1 MLDDKVGILDIKA
14 KIDNKINCDIEMQV
28 VNEKNAE
35 KRITFYASKM
45 YVQTIKEGE
54 DYSKL
59 QKCIAILI
67 IDYQLS
73 SIKELEKYV
82 TKWNLREEDYGNKI
96 LTDDIEIYIIELP
109 KVEKYKKGLALDRWV
124 EFIKNPRVV
133 DMSDKEVKKA
143 KEVLERISEDKDA
156 RYLAELR
163 EKYIR
168 DQKAI
173 EGAGYDKGLDEG
185 IKKGIEQ
192 GIAQGK
198 RNNTLE
204 LAKKMKEQ
212 GLDIEIIQKITNLT
226 KEEINNL

>member
-67 IDYQLS
+67 TDYQLS

-96 LTDDIEIYIIELP
+96 LTEDIEIYIIELP

-143 KEVLERISEDKDA
+143 
-156 RYLAELR
+156 
-163 EKYIR
+163 
-168 DQKAI
+168 
-173 EGAGYDKGLDEG
+173 
-185 IKKGIEQ
+185 IEQ
-192 GIAQGK
+192 WIGQGK
-198 RNNTLE
+198 KDNTLE
-204 LAKKMKEQ
+204 IAKKMKDQ
-212 GLDIEIIQKITNLT
+212 GLDIEMIKKITNLT

>member
-1 MLDDKVGILDIKA
+1 
-14 KIDNKINCDIEMQV
+14 
-28 VNEKNAE
+28 
-35 KRITFYASKM
+35 
-45 YVQTIKEGE
+45 
-54 DYSKL
+54 
-59 QKCIAILI
+59 
-67 IDYQLS
+67 
-73 SIKELEKYV
+73 
-82 TKWNLREEDYGNKI
+82 
-96 LTDDIEIYIIELP
+96 
-109 KVEKYKKGLALDRWV
+109 
-124 EFIKNPRVV
+124 
-133 DMSDKEVKKA
+133 MSNKEVKKA

-198 RNNTLE
+198 KDTILE

-212 GLDIEIIQKITNLT
+212 GFDIEMIQKITNLT

>member
-1 MLDDKVGILDIKA
+1 
-14 KIDNKINCDIEMQV
+14 
-28 VNEKNAE
+28 
-35 KRITFYASKM
+35 
-45 YVQTIKEGE
+45 
-54 DYSKL
+54 
-59 QKCIAILI
+59 
-67 IDYQLS
+67 
-73 SIKELEKYV
+73 
-82 TKWNLREEDYGNKI
+82 
-96 LTDDIEIYIIELP
+96 
-109 KVEKYKKGLALDRWV
+109 
-124 EFIKNPRVV
+124 
-133 DMSDKEVKKA
+133 MSDKEVKKA

-185 IKKGIEQ
+185 IKKGIAQGIEQ
-192 GIAQGK
+192 GMAQGK

-212 GLDIEIIQKITNLT
+212 GLDIEMIQKITNLT

>member
-1 MLDDKVGILDIKA
+1 MT
-14 KIDNKINCDIEMQV
+14 E
-28 VNEKNAE
+28 
-35 KRITFYASKM
+35 
-45 YVQTIKEGE
+45 
-54 DYSKL
+54 
-59 QKCIAILI
+59 
-67 IDYQLS
+67 
-73 SIKELEKYV
+73 
-82 TKWNLREEDYGNKI
+82 
-96 LTDDIEIYIIELP
+96 DIEIYIIELP

-185 IKKGIEQ
+185 IKKGI
-192 GIAQGK
+192 AQGK
-198 RNNTLE
+198 KDNTLE

-212 GLDIEIIQKITNLT
+212 GLDIEMIQKITNLT
-226 KEEINNL
+226 EEEINNL